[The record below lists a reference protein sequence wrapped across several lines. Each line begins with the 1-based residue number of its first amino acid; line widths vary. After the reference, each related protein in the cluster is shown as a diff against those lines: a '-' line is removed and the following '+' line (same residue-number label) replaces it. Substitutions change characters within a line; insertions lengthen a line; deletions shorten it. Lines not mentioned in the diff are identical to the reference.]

1 MFLYGHSPRATE
13 TKAKLSKQDLI
24 KLIILYRAT
33 GTINKIKT
41 QQTSRK

>member
-1 MFLYGHSPRATE
+1 MFLYGHSPKATE

-24 KLIILYRAT
+24 KLIFYRAT

-41 QQTSRK
+41 QQTRRK